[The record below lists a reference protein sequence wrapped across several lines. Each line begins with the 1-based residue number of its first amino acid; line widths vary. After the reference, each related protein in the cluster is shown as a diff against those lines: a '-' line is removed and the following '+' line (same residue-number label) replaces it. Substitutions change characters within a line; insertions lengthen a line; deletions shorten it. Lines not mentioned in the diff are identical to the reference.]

1 MTMMNTVLHQVGRMD
16 AAELN
21 RVIAAVKL
29 QRTLLARN
37 SVRSLMVGDIVGFD
51 AKTRGYIT
59 GRVTKVNSKTV
70 LVKQSSTGVQWKV
83 TATLLEPAAIG
94 A

>member
-1 MTMMNTVLHQVGRMD
+1 MTMMNTVLDQVARMD
-16 AAELN
+16 NAELN

-29 QRTLLARN
+29 RRTFNARTAT
-37 SVRSLMVGDIVGFD
+37 RSLMVGDIVGFD

-59 GRVTKVNSKTV
+59 GRVTKVNTKTVGVRCSKTG
-70 LVKQSSTGVQWKV
+70 TQWKV
-83 TATLLEPAAIG
+83 TATLLEPASIG